1 MIEFLLVI
9 MSIVL
14 IAGGVGLLIQSCIGD
29 KGNRTAG
36 RYFLEEQR
44 RMMAEAETLH
54 QEAHETY
61 HQMLRESMRLS
72 QEDYYQQW
80 RDVTNKPAQEE

>member
-1 MIEFLLVI
+1 
-9 MSIVL
+9 
-14 IAGGVGLLIQSCIGD
+14 
-29 KGNRTAG
+29 
-36 RYFLEEQR
+36 
-44 RMMAEAETLH
+44 MAEVETLH

>member
-1 MIEFLLVI
+1 MVSVYLFNHVLEIKVIEQLVVI
-9 MSIVL
+9 
-14 IAGGVGLLIQSCIGD
+14 
-29 KGNRTAG
+29 
-36 RYFLEEQR
+36 LEEQR

-72 QEDYYQQW
+72 QEDYYQQR

>member
-9 MSIVL
+9 ISIVL
-14 IAGGVGLLIQSCIGD
+14 IASGVGLLIQPHIGD
-29 KGNRTAG
+29 RTAG

-44 RMMAEAETLH
+44 RMMTEAETLH

-61 HQMLRESMRLS
+61 HQMLQESMRLS
-72 QEDYYQQW
+72 QEEYQQQR
-80 RDVTNKPAQEE
+80 RDVTKKPPQEE

>member
-9 MSIVL
+9 ISIVL
-14 IAGGVGLLIQSCIGD
+14 ISSGVALLIQSYIGD
-29 KGNRTAG
+29 RTIG
-36 RYFLEEQR
+36 RYYSDNQR
-44 RMMAEAETLH
+44 RIMAEVETLH